1 MVPGMGNSDACTIL
15 VACDGHYLSHT
26 TRVIEIALHLRNA
39 GHRIEFAASGG
50 WARLIDEQ
58 GFARHEIYTPD
69 PEHIMAYTRR
79 SRMDYYSGE
88 LLEKCVA
95 ADLEVLDRVK
105 PDLVVGD
112 FRWTM
117 SISAEFRRMPY
128 CSILNTLWTN
138 YYDGVRS
145 VPEELLLR
153 RIIGKRAVAA
163 IGPMVKDILSW
174 MWARPFNHYRKRLG
188 LPPRANLIEHIYGD
202 LNLLPDLARLFPTRD
217 NLPANFHRVG
227 PIFWKGGEMSDPGQ
241 LPARSDRPLIY
252 ASIGSTGTDLF
263 LQRLF
268 EGLGSLDIDVVMS
281 TGGQS
286 LPGQAPRNFHCL
298 DLVAPD
304 DVLPHAAL
312 AVCHGGNGTV
322 YQCLSYGVPVL
333 GIATH
338 IDQQWNLDRV
348 ADCGVGW
355 RFTEENVT
363 SKDIRNCVRA
373 VIDEPQWRQSA
384 VEIRREINAADGAAQ
399 AARVISDWLA
409 SR

>member
-1 MVPGMGNSDACTIL
+1 
-15 VACDGHYLSHT
+15 
-26 TRVIEIALHLRNA
+26 
-39 GHRIEFAASGG
+39 
-50 WARLIDEQ
+50 
-58 GFARHEIYTPD
+58 
-69 PEHIMAYTRR
+69 MAYTRR
-79 SRMDYYSGE
+79 SRMDYYSGK

-95 ADLEVLDRVK
+95 ADLEVLDRVE

-117 SISAEFRRMPY
+117 SISAEIRRVPY

-145 VPEELLLR
+145 VPEGLLLR

-163 IGPMVKDILSW
+163 IGPMVKGILSW
-174 MWARPFNHYRKRLG
+174 MWARPFNRYRKRLG
-188 LPPRANLIEHIYGD
+188 LPPRANLIDHIYGD

-217 NLPANFHRVG
+217 DLPANFHRVG
-227 PIFWKGGEMSDPGQ
+227 PIFWKGGKTSDPKR
-241 LPARSDRPLIY
+241 LPAPSDRPLIY

-281 TGGQS
+281 TGGQP
-286 LPGQAPRNFHCL
+286 LPGQPPRNFHCL
-298 DLVAPD
+298 DLVAPE

-363 SKDIRNCVRA
+363 SKDIRSCVRA

-384 VEIRREINAADGAAQ
+384 VEIGREINAADGAAQ